1 MNKEPPAKIE
11 NKSSQPVKNA
21 SNKIKDK
28 LLDTID
34 FDSYLEGKKALDTKT
49 NNNTNKK
56 KSDDLL
62 DTLEFDAVLDEL
74 DDFDDKKRKK
84 VSSLINA
91 IILTRRRCK
100 KKVPSIFPDRYLSI
114 AGRYIVPIRFMF

>member
-1 MNKEPPAKIE
+1 MDTFSDDGKKPTKAETDTTHKDPPAKIE
-11 NKSSQPVKNA
+11 NKPMQPVKNA
-21 SNKIKDK
+21 SNKTKDK

-34 FDSYLEGKKALDTKT
+34 FDSYLEGKKPSDTKA
-49 NNNTNKK
+49 NNNTTKK

-84 VSSLINA
+84 VSNLINV
-91 IILTRRRCK
+91 IIVARCRCIDN
-100 KKVPSIFPDRYLSI
+100 S
-114 AGRYIVPIRFMF
+114 